1 MLGRRALGAEQAR
14 RQVAVQ
20 LQWGE
25 AVLKE
30 LTRAQAERGA
40 AAPPVEMGAFPKVGT
55 KYENPY

>member
-1 MLGRRALGAEQAR
+1 M
-14 RQVAVQ
+14 Q